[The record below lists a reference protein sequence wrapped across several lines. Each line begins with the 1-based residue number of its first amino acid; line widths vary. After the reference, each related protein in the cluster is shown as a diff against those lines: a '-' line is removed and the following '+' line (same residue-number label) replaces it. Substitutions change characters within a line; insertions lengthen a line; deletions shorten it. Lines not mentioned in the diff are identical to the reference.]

1 MEIIVSHRILEE
13 RKNKKVNLCKEMIA
27 KMKETSVDIR
37 ALPNSKAKNQ
47 LLNSLEKIE
56 GVKHA
61 AIDSSGEHVKVTY
74 RSPASEQQ
82 IEHCI
87 YGAGNNIR

>member
-1 MEIIVSHRILEE
+1 
-13 RKNKKVNLCKEMIA
+13 
-27 KMKETSVDIR
+27 MKEEKIEIR
-37 ALPNSKAKNQ
+37 ALSKSQAKNQ

-61 AIDSSGEHVKVTY
+61 SIDSSGEVVKVTY
-74 RSPASEQQ
+74 DSPASAQQ

-87 YGAGNNIR
+87 YGAGNKIK